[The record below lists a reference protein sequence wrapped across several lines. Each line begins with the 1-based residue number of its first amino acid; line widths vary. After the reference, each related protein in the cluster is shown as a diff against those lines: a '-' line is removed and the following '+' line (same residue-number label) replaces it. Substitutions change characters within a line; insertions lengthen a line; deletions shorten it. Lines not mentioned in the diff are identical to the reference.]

1 MERGQRVCGAFAFLL
16 TAGLLVL
23 GSCSKKDEPAP
34 TAAATVT
41 SPAPGPTPALGSG
54 VLRDSVSGFLVTKPN
69 NWFVQTGDELR
80 EQALKEA
87 ARARDLSMAP
97 PPRGGSHE
105 VFARMTRFAPD
116 KTPGNNPTIVFTR
129 FDLQQL
135 PPGTTAE
142 KLIQAGTL
150 TAHVEEGVRV
160 VQLGGRPWDAMTV
173 SRVMQDGAGQDKNIV
188 QHVYVTTGDRW
199 AIAITISTVGQDYA
213 ENQPAFDSLL
223 RSIQFEDNASH

>member
-1 MERGQRVCGAFAFLL
+1 M
-16 TAGLLVL
+16 
-23 GSCSKKDEPAP
+23 
-34 TAAATVT
+34 AAATAT
-41 SPAPGPTPALGSG
+41 STALGSARALEAG
-54 VLRDSVSGFLVTKPN
+54 VLRDGVSGFEVTKPVS
-69 NWFVQTGDELR
+69 WFVQTGDELR
-80 EQALKEA
+80 QQALKEA
-87 ARARDLSMAP
+87 ANSRDLRMAP

-116 KTPGNNPTIVFTR
+116 KTTGNNPTVVFTR

-160 VQLGGRPWDAMTV
+160 VQLGGRPWDSMTV

-199 AIAITISTVGQDYA
+199 AIAITISTMGQDYA

-223 RSIQFEDNASH
+223 HSIQFEDNASH